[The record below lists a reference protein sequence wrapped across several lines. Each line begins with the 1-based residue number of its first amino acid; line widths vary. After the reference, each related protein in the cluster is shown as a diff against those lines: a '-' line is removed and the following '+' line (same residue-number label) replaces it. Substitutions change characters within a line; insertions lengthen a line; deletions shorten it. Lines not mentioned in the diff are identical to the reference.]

1 MSGEIQVH
9 LGGLSI
15 HTIAPEISDL
25 PLVLVVLFKILVGY
39 KFQYPLYVS
48 LRNTRARY
56 YYKRELIL
64 VRVSFKITKIL
75 VLGGVRNSRQ
85 TNIF

>member
-15 HTIAPEISDL
+15 NTITPEISDL
-25 PLVLVVLFKILVGY
+25 PLVGY
-39 KFQYPLYVS
+39 KFQYSLYVS

-56 YYKRELIL
+56 YY
-64 VRVSFKITKIL
+64 
-75 VLGGVRNSRQ
+75 
-85 TNIF
+85 